1 MGCCENSTESLG
13 SKNDGKFGQLREYA
27 LLKDGLELTELDY

>member
-1 MGCCENSTESLG
+1 MGYCENSNETLG

-27 LLKDGLELTELDY
+27 LLKDGLQIVELEY